1 MADRK
6 TTAIGI
12 AGLVAIAILALGAI
26 YSLYLIYKGAA
37 SLVDDSNPTILAA
50 IIVGCFTIVGSA
62 TVASYNARRA
72 QERIAQEANLGR
84 KAEVYEEFMGFLSEI
99 MKDSKDSEE
108 LASRKYEEFFFEFA
122 SKVTIYGGPNVV
134 RAFLDWRAVAATGDD
149 RSLEHLQYFEKF
161 VREMRKDLGES
172 NKGIVENG
180 FLGIF
185 VVGGAAG
192 IAEELKK
199 DTEPQVPY
207 GETP

>member
-6 TTAIGI
+6 TTALGIIAIGI
-12 AGLVAIAILALGAI
+12 ILVLTVGT
-26 YSLYLIYKGAA
+26 LYFLFKWAA
-37 SLVDDSNPTILAA
+37 SFVDKSDPTILAA
-50 IIVGCFTIVGSA
+50 VIVGFFTIVGSVA
-62 TVASYNARRA
+62 VASYNARRA

-84 KAEVYEEFMGFLSEI
+84 KAEVYEEFMGFLTEI
-99 MKDSKDSEE
+99 MKNSNSSGE
-108 LASRKYEEFFFEFA
+108 LASNNYDKFFYKFA

-134 RAFLDWRAVAATGDD
+134 KAFLDWRAVAASANDK
-149 RSLEHLQYFEKF
+149 SLEHLRYFEKF

-199 DTEPQVPY
+199 ESEPQVPN

>member
-12 AGLVAIAILALGAI
+12 SAVVVIIVLAVGALYGFYLLFKWAASFLDGSNSAILAA
-26 YSLYLIYKGAA
+26 
-37 SLVDDSNPTILAA
+37 V
-50 IIVGCFTIVGSA
+50 IVGCFTIVGSA
-62 TVASYNARRA
+62 AVASYNARRA
-72 QERIAQEANLGR
+72 QERVAQEANIGR
-84 KAEVYEEFMGFLSEI
+84 KAAVYEEFMEFLVDI
-99 MKDSKDSEE
+99 MKSSKDSEE
-108 LASRKYEEFFFEFA
+108 LVTKEYEEFFFKFA

-134 RAFLDWRAVAATGDD
+134 KAFLDWREVGANADD
-149 RSLEHLQYFEKF
+149 KSLEHLQYFEKF

-192 IAEELKK
+192 IAEELEK
-199 DTEPQVPY
+199 DSDPQVPY